1 MVLKENPVEVWFWLC
16 LRSIFSPEYRKVE
29 DSSDAGLC
37 SNYRAPVKALFH
49 VVQVRPRDQPPQGFA
64 MSAHQVDRS
73 DVNTMFLT
81 ECLYT
86 TGKQPAH
93 ELIEV

>member
-1 MVLKENPVEVWFWLC
+1 
-16 LRSIFSPEYRKVE
+16 
-29 DSSDAGLC
+29 
-37 SNYRAPVKALFH
+37 
-49 VVQVRPRDQPPQGFA
+49 